1 MPLSPGL
8 AAALCLLA
16 AWLLPTP
23 AAAGTAEL
31 RLSLARLIE
40 TLDAGLT
47 RGDLRS
53 LRIEINAEIR
63 VQRLGGAN
71 TLAELDDMARA
82 LTATDQ
88 LWTLLL
94 GAAPCQPNAAGGPI
108 ADAPGCATQL
118 APHLQALGLPPA
130 DVSRPLNQAG
140 VLQPALQAL
149 RRRAERTLRNL
160 N

>member
-1 MPLSPGL
+1 MPCHPGL
-8 AAALCLLA
+8 AAALLILA
-16 AWLLPTP
+16 ALHAPIP
-23 AAAGTAEL
+23 ASAGTAEL

-71 TLAELDDMARA
+71 TLAELDDMVRA
-82 LTATDQ
+82 LTAADQ
-88 LWTLLL
+88 LWALLL
-94 GAAPCQPNAAGGPI
+94 GAAPCQPNAAGSPV
-108 ADAPGCATQL
+108 ADAPGCAAQL

-130 DVSRPLNQAG
+130 DASRPLNQAG
-140 VLQPALQAL
+140 VLQPALLAL